1 MDFTPSLNAK
11 GFYRLTGPPENWLTG
26 IKHMT
31 WGLEEK
37 HRARWADIQTGDI
50 FFIHSTGPQSSYFSN
65 AKSGIIGL
73 GVVGANFNIKD
84 YFLWMQEFKEQ
95 VNRWP
100 LLVPFSEIYLFSEL
114 PPIDSWA
121 APTLDNAEKTKDLV
135 SQLLAKYI
143 PLDQVRGFPV
153 MGSFSSVSKE
163 VAQQILY
170 DKRLLHIYSGNVEN
184 NIFTTKPTKLSKID
198 SASESLRYAETLSVF
213 DNINARIINETPG
226 VYAKDNEMLARAE
239 VVHSTILQSLIDIF
253 KSKGYDTRS
262 NRFVDLFAYNEDR
275 CYLVE
280 VKSTENKN
288 FRSQARKGIIQ
299 LFENDYFDINR
310 FTEEEDLH
318 LSKKYKILVT
328 STVPQDENYIAF
340 LNKVDIGIGVMHDKA
355 IKSIGSDFG
364 LSNI

>member
-26 IKHMT
+26 IKYMT

-50 FFIHSTGPQSSYFSN
+50 FFIHSTGPQSSYFKN

-73 GVVGANFNIKD
+73 GVVGANFSIKD
-84 YFLWMQEFKEQ
+84 HFLWMQEFEDQ
-95 VNRWP
+95 INRWP
-100 LLVPFSEIYLFSEL
+100 LLVPFSEIYLFSQL
-114 PPIDSWA
+114 PPPDSWD
-121 APTLDNAEKTKDLV
+121 APALGNNEKTRDLV
-135 SQLLAKYI
+135 SKLLANYI
-143 PLDQVRGFPV
+143 PLEQIRGFPV

-163 VAQQILY
+163 VAQQVLY
-170 DKRLLHIYSGNVEN
+170 DKRLLYIYSGNAEN
-184 NIFTTKPTKLSKID
+184 NIFTTKPTKLTKIN

-213 DNINARIINETPG
+213 DSINARIISETPG

-262 NRFVDLFAYNEDR
+262 NRFVDLFAYNDDR
-275 CYLVE
+275 SYLVE
-280 VKSTENKN
+280 VKSTENQN

-299 LFENDYFDINR
+299 LFENDYFDIAR
-310 FTEEEDLH
+310 FTEEKNIH
-318 LSKKYKILVT
+318 LKEKYKILVT
-328 STVPQDENYIAF
+328 SRVPEDINYIAF
-340 LNKVDIGIGVMHDKA
+340 MNKVDIGIGVIHDKV

-364 LSNI
+364 LTNI